1 MELGGVDGGR
11 LLLEDGPDAPIPW
24 WEKNLCG
31 RTPSAPHIDALRS
44 CKINLAFEVL
54 GALALFWTLCTE
66 RWRWRDAWDGI
77 DLLLALPTLFALLR
91 YHADPPPALARW
103 CFAMLAVYAL
113 AVGFDVIWLLMGRWK
128 EVPSRSMTA
137 LTDAGSLWMWMQ
149 TVYYNRLLARA
160 LARQQA
166 PIAYV
171 TVASSGN
178 QIEAS
183 LP

>member
-1 MELGGVDGGR
+1 MMFESSESEGDDPL
-11 LLLEDGPDAPIPW
+11 
-24 WEKNLCG
+24 WE
-31 RTPSAPHIDALRS
+31 
-44 CKINLAFEVL
+44 
-54 GALALFWTLCTE
+54 
-66 RWRWRDAWDGI
+66 
-77 DLLLALPTLFALLR
+77 LPT
-91 YHADPPPALARW
+91 
-103 CFAMLAVYAL
+103 
-113 AVGFDVIWLLMGRWK
+113 
-128 EVPSRSMTA
+128 